1 MNNIR
6 FLLLIPGLV
15 LALTASA
22 QSNGKVGVINLQ
34 AAIGSTKDGQKAA
47 NDLQQRYGPRRA
59 DLEKRQADVQQLQ
72 EKLSKAATDDERAQL
87 TREIDQK
94 TKSINR
100 DREDAQAELDQ
111 EEQKILNDLGSKIM
125 ALSGRYAKDHGY
137 TWVLDVSSQQTPV
150 IYYAEEINITKDII
164 DLYDKNAS
172 APGTGTPTAKPVVPA
187 PKPAAPAK

>member
-1 MNNIR
+1 LNNIR

-47 NDLQQRYGPRRA
+47 NDIQQRYGPRRA
-59 DLEKRQADVQQLQ
+59 ELEKRQADVQQLQ